1 MLVAFMSKA
10 SKPGYFPFNIL
21 SFLKSFMPLHIKM
34 YWYWDQNPSTV
45 WLRVHLRPGYRW
57 LDTPPEGLSAR
68 PLLCKQ
74 LHPLYLACRRLT
86 LGPKVRSRG
95 PGVMAVCDYCI
106 L

>member
-1 MLVAFMSKA
+1 MA
-10 SKPGYFPFNIL
+10 
-21 SFLKSFMPLHIKM
+21 LHIEM

-45 WLRVHLRPGYRW
+45 WLRVHLCPGYRW

-86 LGPKVRSRG
+86 VHSRFYGSLLLLGLRIR
-95 PGVMAVCDYCI
+95 AWI
-106 L
+106 